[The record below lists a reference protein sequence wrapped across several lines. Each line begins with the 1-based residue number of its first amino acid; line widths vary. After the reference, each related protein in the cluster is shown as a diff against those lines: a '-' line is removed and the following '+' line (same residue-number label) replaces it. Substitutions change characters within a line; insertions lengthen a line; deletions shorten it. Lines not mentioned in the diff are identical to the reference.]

1 MEDVVTRASH
11 VTLHLRF
18 ASLILS
24 CNLVTLVSAPDDG
37 YATKVLRRNANARK
51 SVALSPVSLPLHY
64 HLGGRRHSCDSTS
77 GSLI

>member
-11 VTLHLRF
+11 LTLHLRF

-37 YATKVLRRNANARK
+37 YQTEVLRIYPQ
-51 SVALSPVSLPLHY
+51 S
-64 HLGGRRHSCDSTS
+64 
-77 GSLI
+77 